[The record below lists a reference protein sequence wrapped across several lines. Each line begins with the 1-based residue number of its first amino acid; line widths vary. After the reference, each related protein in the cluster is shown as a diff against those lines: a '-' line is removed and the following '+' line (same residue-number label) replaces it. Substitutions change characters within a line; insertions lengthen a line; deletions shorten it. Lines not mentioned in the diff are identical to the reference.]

1 MGQLAFMR
9 MFILVSISVD
19 INDNR
24 RHVHVFK
31 KGGRHMKSVAKIW
44 IESGG
49 LKCIE
54 IAESVLSAKENKM
67 ITDAID
73 RNWDF
78 INDQIS
84 KTFIGEKTELKN
96 IEK

>member
-1 MGQLAFMR
+1 
-9 MFILVSISVD
+9 
-19 INDNR
+19 
-24 RHVHVFK
+24 
-31 KGGRHMKSVAKIW
+31 MKSVAKIW

-84 KTFIGEKTELKN
+84 KTFIGEKQN
-96 IEK
+96 